1 MTGGGLP
8 QIVVRAVKPG
18 SVGHASSRR
27 SSCVVNPTRERIDI
41 LFVQTYSVTH
51 SQFIESAL
59 ALTLPLSIRLLRHQE
74 GSMRLRPTSLT
85 LKFSS
90 GVSFDLDT
98 SQVEM
103 SPEQRAIYDRLAREQ
118 LEISDEE
125 VLSNMCPLETRIP
138 RNDFES
144 IRNLRIA
151 LGNEGAAAG
160 LICDFCLHC
169 LTVEAR

>member
-1 MTGGGLP
+1 
-8 QIVVRAVKPG
+8 
-18 SVGHASSRR
+18 
-27 SSCVVNPTRERIDI
+27 
-41 LFVQTYSVTH
+41 
-51 SQFIESAL
+51 
-59 ALTLPLSIRLLRHQE
+59 
-74 GSMRLRPTSLT
+74 MRLRPTSLT

-138 RNDFES
+138 WDDFES